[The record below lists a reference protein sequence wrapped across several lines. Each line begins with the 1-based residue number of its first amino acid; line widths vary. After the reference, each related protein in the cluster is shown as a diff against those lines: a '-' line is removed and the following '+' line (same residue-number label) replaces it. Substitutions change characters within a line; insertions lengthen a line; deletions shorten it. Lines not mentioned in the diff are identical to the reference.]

1 MGFPSPAA
9 DYTDKPISLDELFIK
24 TPHATYFMKCPDY
37 CPSAGVLKDALLVI
51 DSSKRPVHG
60 SVVIAAL
67 CGEFV
72 LRRLLTMPVPCL
84 AKLENYDDVTFADE
98 EAGFEIFGVVTHVV
112 NDMSMSEFD
121 DNPCI

>member
-9 DYTDKPISLDELFIK
+9 DYVEKPISLDEQFIK
-24 TPHATYFMKCPDY
+24 HPAATYFMKCPDY
-37 CPSAGVLKDALLVI
+37 CPSSGVLKDALLVI
-51 DSSKRPVHG
+51 DSLKRPVHG
-60 SVVIAAL
+60 SVVVAEV

-84 AKLENYDDVTFADE
+84 VKLENYDDVTFADE
-98 EAGFEIFGVVTHVV
+98 DTGFDIFGVVTYVV

-121 DNPCI
+121 DNPCM

>member
-1 MGFPSPAA
+1 MQILKRRSDAIYLTEMGA
-9 DYTDKPISLDELFIK
+9 FI
-24 TPHATYFMKCPDY
+24 ARR
-37 CPSAGVLKDALLVI
+37 I
-51 DSSKRPVHG
+51 
-60 SVVIAAL
+60 I
-67 CGEFV
+67 

-121 DNPCI
+121 DNPCM